1 MSGSGICDRTIGTI
15 SGLLLMLGEGIPD
28 PGDVFKAPSSM
39 FTSIATEIGKAVPG
53 MDWVGKA
60 ADAYSAQNLAN
71 QLRAQTMSQVDRLTN
86 NFVSNQAEYVTNT
99 RKVLNAMKSMVQGT
113 RKACKWLE
121 DHLWLVGDAASYAI
135 AIPACGLAM
144 AVVGGAML
152 YLTIM
157 TLVNTTNLQGVL
169 GNLLDMIA
177 SLPKDLLNLIPGLID
192 WIGGLIPNIPGIW
205 PPNFNIPDWSDWIPK
220 MPDFKWP
227 DLPSFPGFP
236 DFKWPDLPGFP
247 DFKWPD
253 LPGFPD
259 FEFPDFN
266 IPGFPSLPGIIPGF
280 PSLPG
285 MPSLPNLFPGLP
297 SLPDLFGNIGK
308 LPQWGD
314 FAKLPDFLGGIFGTP
329 SLNFANVIPLNQ
341 LPAMS
346 QLTATLGQL
355 TQLTGSGGGLQLA
368 QSAGSM
374 AGSQAGSLVSQT
386 SQGGQQQ
393 GTLVSDVKKDDEEE
407 GAGAGTAGAERA
419 PIQATGGGTTGE
431 TGGRVL

>member
-1 MSGSGICDRTIGTI
+1 M
-15 SGLLLMLGEGIPD
+15 LLLLGEGIPD
-28 PGDVFKAPSSM
+28 PGDIFQAPSSM

-53 MDWVGKA
+53 LDWVGKA

-99 RKVLNAMKSMVQGT
+99 RKVLNAMKSMVQGV
-113 RKACKWLE
+113 RKACAALQKV
-121 DHLWLVGDAASYAI
+121 WLVGDALSYAI

-236 DFKWPDLPGFP
+236 DF
-247 DFKWPD
+247 
-253 LPGFPD
+253 
-259 FEFPDFN
+259 EFPGSL
-266 IPGFPSLPGIIPGF
+266 IPGFPSLPGLPSF
-280 PSLPG
+280 PD
-285 MPSLPNLFPGLP
+285 LFPGLP

-308 LPQWGD
+308 LPLWSD
-314 FAKLPDFLGGIFGTP
+314 FAKLPDFLGGMFGMP
-329 SLNFANVIPLNQ
+329 SLSFGNLIPLNQ